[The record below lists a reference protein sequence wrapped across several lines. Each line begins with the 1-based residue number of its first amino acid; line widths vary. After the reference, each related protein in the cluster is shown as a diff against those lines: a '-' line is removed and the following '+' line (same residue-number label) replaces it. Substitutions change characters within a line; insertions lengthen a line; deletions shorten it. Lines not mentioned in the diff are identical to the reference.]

1 MEKVNV
7 VWDDVML
14 EETRRIYAEVVES
27 DFEKMVAQEITDWR
41 GDAAK
46 TFWDE
51 KLK

>member
-14 EETRRIYAEVVES
+14 EETRRINPEVVES
-27 DFEKMVAQEITDWR
+27 EFEQMVKKEITDWR
-41 GDAAK
+41 DDAAK

-51 KLK
+51 RLN

>member
-14 EETRRIYAEVVES
+14 EETRRIYPEVLES
-27 DFEKMVAQEITDWR
+27 DFEQMVKEEIKDWR
-41 GDAAK
+41 GETAQ

-51 KLK
+51 RLN